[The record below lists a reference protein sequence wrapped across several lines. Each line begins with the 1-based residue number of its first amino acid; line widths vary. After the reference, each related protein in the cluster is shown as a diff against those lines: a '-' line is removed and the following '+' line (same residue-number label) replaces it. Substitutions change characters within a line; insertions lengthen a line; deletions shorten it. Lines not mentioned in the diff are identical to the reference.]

1 MSIPALS
8 SALSGLN
15 SNSTALGVT
24 SNNIA
29 NAMTPGFS
37 PQQATFQEASP
48 AGSGVSLS
56 VEGRSLA
63 AAEGQGAVERGGASG
78 LSGTDLATEVTNT
91 LVYKAGFDLSARVV
105 QATDA
110 RIGTLVNLSA

>member
-8 SALSGLN
+8 SALTGLN
-15 SNSTALGVT
+15 SNSNALGVT

-63 AAEGQGAVERGGASG
+63 AAEGQGQGAVERGGASG
-78 LSGTDLATEVTNT
+78 VSGV
-91 LVYKAGFDLSARVV
+91 SA
-105 QATDA
+105 AKSFSKT
-110 RIGTLVNLSA
+110 